1 MSLTKRFMEFQ
12 EEQDAIRAA
21 LQALIDDERI
31 TSPASVGIAKKIIA
45 DGSLEGL
52 SPKQRE
58 VFSRF
63 IAPEMKIACELCE
76 TPIPLA
82 SYPEVIAN
90 AQFEG
95 QVLCEGCL
103 YFKEQMRKDD

>member
-1 MSLTKRFMEFQ
+1 MSITKRFMEFQ
-12 EEQDAIRAA
+12 EEQDATKAA
-21 LQALIDDERI
+21 LQKLIDDERI
-31 TSPASVGIAKKIIA
+31 TNPASIGVAKKVIS
-45 DGSLEGL
+45 DGNLDAL

-58 VFSRF
+58 VFTRF
-63 IAPEMKIACELCE
+63 IAPQMKIDCESCG

-95 QVLCEGCL
+95 QVLCDGCL
-103 YFKEQMRKDD
+103 HFKEQMRKD

>member
-12 EEQDAIRAA
+12 EERDAIRAA

-31 TSPASVGIAKKIIA
+31 TNPASVGIAKKIIA
-45 DGSLEGL
+45 DGNLDGL
-52 SPKQRE
+52 SPKQKE

-63 IAPEMKIACELCE
+63 MAPEMKIACELCE

-90 AQFEG
+90 AEFEG
-95 QVLCEGCL
+95 QVLCDSCL
-103 YFKEQMRKDD
+103 HFKEQMRKD